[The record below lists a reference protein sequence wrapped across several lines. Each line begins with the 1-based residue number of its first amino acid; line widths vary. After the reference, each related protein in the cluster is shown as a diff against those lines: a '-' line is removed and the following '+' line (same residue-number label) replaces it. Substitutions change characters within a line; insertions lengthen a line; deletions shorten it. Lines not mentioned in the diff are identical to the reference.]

1 MKFITKKLAYLNEY
15 FNSIDDYQK
24 SVNNLKKEDF
34 FSKLKNDYLS
44 DKETERT
51 VDLIK
56 RFNIKNREELTQR
69 YSKSDVLLLACGFE
83 KSIKVSVG
91 ELGIN
96 LLYCVSLPEYT

>member
-34 FSKLKNDYLS
+34 FSKLKNDYPS

-51 VDLIK
+51 VELIK
-56 RFNIKNREELTQR
+56 RFNIKNGEELTQR
-69 YSKSDVLLLACGFE
+69 YSKSDVLLLACVFE

-91 ELGIN
+91 EFGTN
-96 LLYCVSLPEYT
+96 LLYCVSLPDYT